1 MNYIH
6 LAVNYEEKLFFKF
19 GRSCLSFTIL
29 VFAGIQ
35 THNIMTRDEYSN
47 FSPTLGKL
55 PRRAIDT

>member
-1 MNYIH
+1 MKKNFFFN
-6 LAVNYEEKLFFKF
+6 LAAVAYLLPFLF
-19 GRSCLSFTIL
+19 
-29 VFAGIQ
+29 FAGIQ